1 MIHNNKSYEYT
12 EEESLDIEIME
23 LDTALPGTDA
33 KEVVVALSP
42 AFGLQQKE
50 TIVGLPL
57 STVIREI
64 SAGLEEE
71 GMKARYV
78 KYYNTS
84 DLSAFASDA
93 AKLSGSGI
101 SIGIQSKGTTTIHQK
116 DLAPLDNLE
125 LFPQAPLYSAEVYR
139 QIGKNAA
146 HYGKGQVPNPIPTMN
161 DQMVL
166 AKYQIKA
173 ALLHIKETELVI
185 SKKPAVDVAIYI
197 QGERV

>member
-1 MIHNNKSYEYT
+1 MIYSNKANEQ
-12 EEESLDIEIME
+12 IEGEGTGLEIVE
-23 LDTALPGTDA
+23 LDNALPGVDV

-42 AFGLQQKE
+42 AFGIQQKE

-71 GMKARYV
+71 GMRARYV

-125 LFPQAPLYSAEVYR
+125 LFPQAPLYNADVYR

-185 SKKPAVDVAIYI
+185 NKKPAVNIAIYI